1 MKVSLYFH
9 IFSFAVVI
17 PGLNAISGSSLKP
30 QHLGGTNYF
39 FSDFWRW
46 EALQE
51 KKKKSKYSAL
61 FPADFNSNQR
71 ACTKKPIK
79 ISNTNPPL
87 SAAPLLKT
95 NVQEQTMTTSRKAPP
110 TANPL
115 QTATV
120 LVHLKV
126 SADDIKKNLSWKTL
140 WWLSRQWPSAQ
151 DPEPTSSPSLMKLMV
166 FLCFLFS
173 RHQEGF
179 MKLSK

>member
-1 MKVSLYFH
+1 MAPI
-9 IFSFAVVI
+9 IFFLI
-17 PGLNAISGSSLKP
+17 FEDEK
-30 QHLGGTNYF
+30 HY
-39 FSDFWRW
+39 RK
-46 EALQE
+46 

-126 SADDIKKNLSWKTL
+126 SADDIKRNLS
-140 WWLSRQWPSAQ
+140 
-151 DPEPTSSPSLMKLMV
+151 
-166 FLCFLFS
+166 
-173 RHQEGF
+173 
-179 MKLSK
+179 